1 MTKQIEIHG
10 QRVRLYSLDEGRTWS
25 SSPQSIVAFGQRKTM
40 LRLELQKR
48 FERID
53 GMPDPTIEISRLGR
67 SLNNVGQLARR

>member
-1 MTKQIEIHG
+1 
-10 QRVRLYSLDEGRTWS
+10 LDEGRIWS

-53 GMPDPTIEISRLGR
+53 GMLDPTEALTLGR
-67 SLNNVGQLARR
+67 SLSTVGHLARR